1 MRLISVLLLWC
12 ALLGTAYAA
21 PQRFDHLSAEL
32 VAEQREVAPGSTVT
46 VALRL
51 LHDEGWHTYWVNPGD
66 AGIETRFRWTL
77 PEGVSAGPVQWPVP
91 KHFDIGGVHNLG
103 YKDETW
109 LLVDLAVADSVAAG
123 QTLPVGLE
131 ASWLVCEEACIPG
144 KGNFSIQLSMDLAVA
159 SQSSADTMLRP
170 AFAKARESL
179 PRTAPADWQASFAL
193 GEKDVGI
200 LLQGPL
206 EALTGAKYVELFV
219 ATTGVVAYA
228 PPAIGVTAERIGTR
242 VAKNDYYSADPERI
256 ELLWVGNE
264 ADGSRVGYRIEAN
277 RVAQLAA
284 VIPTPAN
291 LPDGPT
297 VAAGGSGPAAP
308 PLGLG
313 WALLFALAGGLILNL
328 MPCVFPV
335 LSLKAL
341 SLAESGANDHH
352 ARSHS
357 LWYTAGVLVSFAAL
371 GLAVILLREAGQA
384 LGWGFQ
390 LQSPWF
396 VAALVY
402 LFVVLG
408 LSLSGAISIG
418 NRLTGFGQS
427 MTEGEGAR
435 SAFFTGVLACVVASP
450 CTAPFMGGALGY
462 AFTLPTAQ
470 ALLIFLALGLGLA
483 LPFLLI
489 GFVPGLARRLPRP
502 GRWMETLKQAL
513 AFPLYL
519 SAVWL
524 LWVLGQQVG
533 IDGAA
538 LALVGVI
545 VLIFALW
552 WLERVAA
559 LGRQPL
565 LRGPR
570 GPEPREVLLSVDA
583 PLPVGGAAHG
593 ACAQLHDRRR
603 DQPLPADAGQERVAA
618 DGLGCLR
625 VAGGER
631 GDQEQ
636 GGAGRVDDVKHRLHE
651 AAAAGA
657 GLRLRL
663 VARVRDLQARVLRAR
678 AEAVSGDV
686 RARAGVSEG
695 FDRQLGSGRA
705 DRAGER
711 AGGGRQGLAFGRDDR
726 AAGDSAVV
734 LQDHPLCR

>member
-1 MRLISVLLLWC
+1 MRLIPLLLLLH
-12 ALLGTAYAA
+12 ALLFAVVAHAA

-66 AGIETRFRWTL
+66 AGLETRFRWTL

-91 KHFDIGGVHNLG
+91 KHFDVGGVHNLG

-144 KGNFSIQLSMDLAVA
+144 KGSFSINLAMDLAVA
-159 SQSSADTMLRP
+159 NQSSADTMLRP

-179 PRTAPADWQASFAL
+179 PRTAPADWQASFEL

-206 EALTGAKYVELFV
+206 AALTGATRVELFV
-219 ATTGVVAYA
+219 ETTGVVAYA
-228 PPAIGVTAERIGTR
+228 PPAIGVTEDRIGTR

-256 ELLWVGNE
+256 ALLWVGNE
-264 ADGSRVGYRIEAN
+264 ADGSRVGYRIEAA
-277 RVAQLAA
+277 RVPQLAA
-284 VIPTPAN
+284 AIPTPAN
-291 LPDGPT
+291 LPDGPS
-297 VAAGGSGPAAP
+297 VAAGGSGPPAP
-308 PLGLG
+308 ALGLG

-341 SLAESGANDHH
+341 SLAESGTNDHH

-396 VAALVY
+396 VAGLVY

-427 MTEGEGAR
+427 LTEGEGAR

-450 CTAPFMGGALGY
+450 CTAPFMGSALGY

-489 GFVPGLARRLPRP
+489 GFVPGLARKLPRP

-552 WLERVAA
+552 WLERVADDE
-559 LGRQPL
+559 GRGRIVHQ
-565 LRGPR
+565 
-570 GPEPREVLLSVDA
+570 VL
-583 PLPVGGAAHG
+583 AA
-593 ACAQLHDRRR
+593 A
-603 DQPLPADAGQERVAA
+603 V
-618 DGLGCLR
+618 
-625 VAGGER
+625 
-631 GDQEQ
+631 
-636 GGAGRVDDVKHRLHE
+636 
-651 AAAAGA
+651 AAAALYPVMVIARGDFAAPAQAAVQGRWEPYSAARLAELRAAGTPVFIDMTAAWCATCKVNERIALSSDRFFGA
-657 GLRLRL
+657 LEEHGV
-663 VARVRDLQARVLRAR
+663 VAMKGDWTDYNAEITTFLQEFGAAGVPLYVVYPKGNGKPEVLPQVLTPDLVLRAIEQ
-678 AEAVSGDV
+678 A
-686 RARAGVSEG
+686 
-695 FDRQLGSGRA
+695 
-705 DRAGER
+705 
-711 AGGGRQGLAFGRDDR
+711 
-726 AAGDSAVV
+726 AAGS
-734 LQDHPLCR
+734 

>member
-1 MRLISVLLLWC
+1 MRLIPVLLLLH
-12 ALLGTAYAA
+12 ALLFASLGQAA

-66 AGIETRFRWTL
+66 AGLETRFRWTL
-77 PEGVSAGPVQWPVP
+77 PEGVTAGPVQWPVP

-109 LLVDLAVADSVAAG
+109 LLVDLAVGEGVTAG
-123 QTLPVGLE
+123 QSLPVGLD

-144 KGNFSIQLSMDLAVA
+144 RGSFSISLSMDLNVA
-159 SQSSADTMLRP
+159 SQSSADSMLRP
-170 AFAKARESL
+170 AFAKAREQL
-179 PRTAPADWQASFAL
+179 PKPAPADWQASFEL

-206 EALTGAKYVELFV
+206 AALAGANRVELFV
-219 ATTGVVAYA
+219 ETTGVVAYA
-228 PPAIGVTAERIGTR
+228 PPAIGVTEDRIGSR
-242 VAKNDYYSADPERI
+242 VAKNDYYSADPEQI
-256 ELLWVGNE
+256 ALLWVGNE
-264 ADGSRVGYRIEAN
+264 ADGSRVGYRIEAM
-277 RVAQLAA
+277 RVSQLAA
-284 VIPTPAN
+284 AIPVPAT

-297 VAAGGSGPAAP
+297 VAAGGSGPPAP
-308 PLGLG
+308 ALGLG

-352 ARSHS
+352 AQSHA
-357 LWYTAGVLVSFAAL
+357 LWYTAGVLLSFAAL

-396 VAALVY
+396 VAGLVY

-427 MTEGEGAR
+427 LTEGEGAR

-545 VLIFALW
+545 LLIFALW
-552 WLERVAA
+552 WLERVADDE
-559 LGRQPL
+559 GRGRMVHQ
-565 LRGPR
+565 
-570 GPEPREVLLSVDA
+570 VL
-583 PLPVGGAAHG
+583 AA
-593 ACAQLHDRRR
+593 A
-603 DQPLPADAGQERVAA
+603 V
-618 DGLGCLR
+618 
-625 VAGGER
+625 
-631 GDQEQ
+631 
-636 GGAGRVDDVKHRLHE
+636 
-651 AAAAGA
+651 AAAALYPVMVIARGDFAAPAQAAVQGRWEPYSAARLAELRSSGTPIFIDMTAAWCATCKVNERIALSSDRFFGA
-657 GLRLRL
+657 LEKHGVVPMKGDWTDYNAEITAFLQEFGAAGVPLYVVYPRGNGRPQVLPQVL
-663 VARVRDLQARVLRAR
+663 TPDLVLRAIDQ
-678 AEAVSGDV
+678 AA
-686 RARAGVSEG
+686 
-695 FDRQLGSGRA
+695 
-705 DRAGER
+705 
-711 AGGGRQGLAFGRDDR
+711 AGG
-726 AAGDSAVV
+726 
-734 LQDHPLCR
+734 

>member
-1 MRLISVLLLWC
+1 MRLIPVLLLLH
-12 ALLGTAYAA
+12 ALLFASGAGAA

-32 VAEQREVAPGSTVT
+32 VAEQREVAPGSSVT
-46 VALRL
+46 VGLRL
-51 LHDEGWHTYWVNPGD
+51 LHDPGWHTYWVNPGD
-66 AGIETRFRWTL
+66 AGLETRFRWTL
-77 PEGVSAGPVQWPVP
+77 PEGVTAGPVQWPVP

-109 LLVDLAVADSVAAG
+109 LLVDLTVGEGVTAG
-123 QTLPVGLE
+123 QSLPVGLD

-144 KGNFSIQLSMDLAVA
+144 RGSFSISLSMDLNVA
-159 SQSSADTMLRP
+159 SQSSADSMLRP
-170 AFAKARESL
+170 AFAKAREQL
-179 PRTAPADWQASFAL
+179 PRAAPADWQASFEL

-206 EALTGAKYVELFV
+206 AALAGANRVELFV

-228 PPAIGVTAERIGTR
+228 PPAIGVTEDRIGTR
-242 VAKNDYYSADPERI
+242 VTKNDYYSADPERI

-264 ADGSRVGYRIEAN
+264 ADGSRIGYRIEAT

-284 VIPTPAN
+284 AIPVPAT
-291 LPDGPT
+291 LPEGQS

-352 ARSHS
+352 ARSHA
-357 LWYTAGVLVSFAAL
+357 LWYTAGVLISFAAL

-396 VAALVY
+396 VAGLVY

-418 NRLTGFGQS
+418 NRLTGFGQTL
-427 MTEGEGAR
+427 TEGEGAR

-489 GFVPGLARRLPRP
+489 GFLPGLARRLPRP

-538 LALVGVI
+538 LALVGVT

-552 WLERVAA
+552 WLERVADDE
-559 LGRQPL
+559 GR
-565 LRGPR
+565 
-570 GPEPREVLLSVDA
+570 
-583 PLPVGGAAHG
+583 
-593 ACAQLHDRRR
+593 
-603 DQPLPADAGQERVAA
+603 
-618 DGLGCLR
+618 
-625 VAGGER
+625 
-631 GDQEQ
+631 
-636 GGAGRVDDVKHRLHE
+636 GRVVHQMLAAAV
-651 AAAAGA
+651 AAAALYPVMVIARGDFAAPAQAAVQGRWEPYSAARLAELRTAGTPVFIDMTAAWCATCKVNERIALSSDRFFGA
-657 GLRLRL
+657 LEKHGVVPMKGDWTDYNAEITAFLQEFGAAGVPLYVVYPRGNGKPQVLPQVL
-663 VARVRDLQARVLRAR
+663 TPDLVLRAID
-678 AEAVSGDV
+678 EA
-686 RARAGVSEG
+686 AK
-695 FDRQLGSGRA
+695 
-705 DRAGER
+705 
-711 AGGGRQGLAFGRDDR
+711 GG
-726 AAGDSAVV
+726 
-734 LQDHPLCR
+734 

>member
-1 MRLISVLLLWC
+1 MRLISVLLLLH
-12 ALLGTAYAA
+12 ALLFAPVTSAA

-144 KGNFSIQLSMDLAVA
+144 KGNFSINLAMDLAVA

-170 AFAKARESL
+170 AFAKAREHL
-179 PRTAPADWQASFAL
+179 PRAAPADWQASFEL
-193 GEKDVGI
+193 GEKDVG
-200 LLQGPL
+200 LLLEGPL
-206 EALTGAKYVELFV
+206 DALTGAKRVELFV
-219 ATTGVVAYA
+219 ATPSVVAYA
-228 PPAIGVTAERIGTR
+228 PPAIGVTAERIGSR
-242 VAKNDYYSADPERI
+242 IAKNDYYSADPERI

-264 ADGSRVGYRIEAN
+264 ADGSRVGYRIEAS

-284 VIPTPAN
+284 AIPTPAN

-297 VAAGGSGPAAP
+297 VAAGGSGPPAP
-308 PLGLG
+308 ALGLG
-313 WALLFALAGGLILNL
+313 WALLFAVAGGLILNL

-357 LWYTAGVLVSFAAL
+357 LWYTAGVLLSFMAL

-396 VAALVY
+396 VAGLVY

-418 NRLTGFGQS
+418 NRITGFGQS
-427 MTEGEGAR
+427 LTEGEGAR

-450 CTAPFMGGALGY
+450 CTAPFMGSALGY
-462 AFTLPTAQ
+462 AFTLPTVQ

-552 WLERVAA
+552 WLERVADDE
-559 LGRQPL
+559 GRGRIVHQL
-565 LRGPR
+565 L
-570 GPEPREVLLSVDA
+570 
-583 PLPVGGAAHG
+583 AA
-593 ACAQLHDRRR
+593 A
-603 DQPLPADAGQERVAA
+603 V
-618 DGLGCLR
+618 
-625 VAGGER
+625 
-631 GDQEQ
+631 
-636 GGAGRVDDVKHRLHE
+636 
-651 AAAAGA
+651 AAAALYPVMVIARGDFAAPAQAAAQGRWEPYSAARLAELRAAGTPVLIDMTAAWCATCKVNERIALSSERFFGA
-657 GLRLRL
+657 LEQNGV
-663 VARVRDLQARVLRAR
+663 VAMKGDWTDYNAEITAFLQEFGAAGVPLYVVYPRGSGKPEVLPQVLTPDLVLRAIDK
-678 AEAVSGDV
+678 AA
-686 RARAGVSEG
+686 
-695 FDRQLGSGRA
+695 
-705 DRAGER
+705 
-711 AGGGRQGLAFGRDDR
+711 AGG
-726 AAGDSAVV
+726 
-734 LQDHPLCR
+734 

>member
-1 MRLISVLLLWC
+1 MRLTSVLLLLH
-12 ALLGTAYAA
+12 ALLFAAVAHAA

-32 VAEQREVAPGSTVT
+32 VAEQREVAPGSSVT

-51 LHDEGWHTYWVNPGD
+51 LHDPGWHTYWVNPGD

-77 PEGVSAGPVQWPVP
+77 PEGVTAGPVQWPVP
-91 KHFDIGGVHNLG
+91 KHFDVGGVHNLG
-103 YKDETW
+103 YKEETW
-109 LLVDLAVADSVAAG
+109 LLVDLAVADSVSAG

-144 KGNFSIQLSMDLAVA
+144 RGNFSIQLSMDLTVA
-159 SQSSADTMLRP
+159 SQSSADTQLRP
-170 AFAKARESL
+170 AFAKAREQL
-179 PRTAPADWQASFAL
+179 PKPAPADWQASFEL
-193 GEKDVGI
+193 GETDVGI

-206 EALTGAKYVELFV
+206 AALAGAKRVELFV
-219 ATTGVVAYA
+219 ATPSVVAYA
-228 PPAIGVTAERIGTR
+228 PPAIGVTEDRIGTR
-242 VAKNDYYSADPERI
+242 ITKNDYYSADPERI

-264 ADGSRVGYRIEAN
+264 ADGSRVGYRIEAR
-277 RVAQLAA
+277 RVAQLSAA
-284 VIPTPAN
+284 IPTPAT
-291 LPDGPT
+291 LPNGPT
-297 VAAGGSGPAAP
+297 VAAGGSGVPAPA
-308 PLGLG
+308 LGLG

-352 ARSHS
+352 ARSHA

-396 VAALVY
+396 VAGLVY

-418 NRLTGFGQS
+418 DRLTGFGQS
-427 MTEGEGAR
+427 LTEGEGAR

-450 CTAPFMGGALGY
+450 CTAPFMGSALGY

-483 LPFLLI
+483 LPFLWI

-545 VLIFALW
+545 VLVFALW
-552 WLERVAA
+552 WLERVADHE
-559 LGRQPL
+559 GRGRIVHQL
-565 LRGPR
+565 LAA
-570 GPEPREVLLSVDA
+570 SV
-583 PLPVGGAAHG
+583 
-593 ACAQLHDRRR
+593 
-603 DQPLPADAGQERVAA
+603 
-618 DGLGCLR
+618 
-625 VAGGER
+625 
-631 GDQEQ
+631 
-636 GGAGRVDDVKHRLHE
+636 
-651 AAAAGA
+651 AAAALYPVMVIARGDFAAPAQAAVQGRWEPYSAARLAELRAAGTPVFIDMTAAWCATCKVNERIALSSDRFFGA
-657 GLRLRL
+657 LEQHGV
-663 VARVRDLQARVLRAR
+663 VAMKGDWTDYDAEITSFLQEFGAAGVPLYVVYPRGNGKPEVLPQVLTPDLVLRAIDK
-678 AEAVSGDV
+678 A
-686 RARAGVSEG
+686 
-695 FDRQLGSGRA
+695 
-705 DRAGER
+705 
-711 AGGGRQGLAFGRDDR
+711 
-726 AAGDSAVV
+726 AAGS
-734 LQDHPLCR
+734 